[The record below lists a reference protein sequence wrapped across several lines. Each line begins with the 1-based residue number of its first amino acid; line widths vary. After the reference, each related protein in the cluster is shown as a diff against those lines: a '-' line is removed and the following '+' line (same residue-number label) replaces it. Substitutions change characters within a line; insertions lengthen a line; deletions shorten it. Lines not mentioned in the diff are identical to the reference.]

1 IPLCPTQLQRFQGRI
16 EPRFGFGTSL
26 ALLLPDLLCE
36 SCLLRRR
43 SISQLSLEGFDESFD
58 ALHRLPGFRYGS
70 LFPDTRFLR
79 HLLRGQLTYY
89 GIALRTPFRK
99 CQREIRRSRGQG
111 IVEREEFIG
120 YHIIEIERPNQ
131 NLDLFKAG

>member
-1 IPLCPTQLQRFQGRI
+1 PG
-16 EPRFGFGTSL
+16 FGFGKIL
-26 ALLLPDLLCE
+26 ALQLPDLLYE

-58 ALHRLPGFRYGS
+58 ALHRFPGFRYGS

-79 HLLRGQLTYY
+79 HFLRGQLTFY

-99 CQREIRRSRGQG
+99 CQREIRRSRGQWL
-111 IVEREEFIG
+111 VE
-120 YHIIEIERPNQ
+120 
-131 NLDLFKAG
+131 